1 MSSLI
6 KIYQH
11 IFKFD
16 CEKAKKSKQAVKGI
30 PETSV
35 VLSRP
40 IKNLLEFLTSR
51 QPASKIK
58 E

>member
-6 KIYQH
+6 KIYSN
-11 IFKFD
+11 IFKLD
-16 CEKAKKSKQAVKGI
+16 CEKAKRTKQAVKGV
-30 PETSV
+30 PETSI

-51 QPASKIK
+51 QSTTAIK
-58 E
+58 